1 METFRRTRSLGPLLG
16 AALVVLALPLV
27 HALVGESPTE
37 LEVIVAGYVP
47 MIFVLL
53 WMTDDA
59 YRRRSTPCFDFGFLM
74 WIFFPLTLLGYLVWT
89 RGWWGLVVFAGMLA
103 AIYVPWFVGTALTI
117 VMFG

>member
-1 METFRRTRSLGPLLG
+1 MRSLAPLLG
-16 AALVVLALPLV
+16 AALVVLVLPVV
-27 HALVGESPTE
+27 HVLVGEPPTE

-53 WMTDDA
+53 WMIEDA
-59 YRRRSTPCFDFGFLM
+59 YRRRSTPCFDFGFL
-74 WIFFPLTLLGYLVWT
+74 ICVLFPLSLLGYLVWT

-117 VMFG
+117 VISG